1 MDLTIDQLR
10 NFVYVSLISAD
21 NTELTEE
28 VKQELIQRRK
38 DKPGDWEYIL
48 EPLGDE
54 GKKLLELFENAD
66 RKS

>member
-38 DKPGDWEYIL
+38 DKPGDWEYIF
-48 EPLGDE
+48 EPLGED

>member
-28 VKQELIQRRK
+28 VKQELIQRTK

-48 EPLGDE
+48 EPLGDK